1 MAMSNG
7 GIENHNGKVDTN
19 HLVQRGIGNSALQ
32 LTYLDPELADGNHH
46 VENSNSNTPDIRP
59 SRETV
64 HHVGKGNTANPNF
77 LLAPACFR
85 QKSSFTI
92 SVCLC
97 VKVCVCLC
105 ALSRFMFS
113 VIIEEDLQAVEEI
126 FTTVLLNKGNSFKK
140 NERIICFVRFLQT
153 HGGRRDSI

>member
-7 GIENHNGKVDTN
+7 GIENHNGNEDTN
-19 HLVQRGIGNSALQ
+19 HLVQRGIGTSASQ
-32 LTYLDPELADGNHH
+32 LTHLDPELADGNHH
-46 VENSNSNTPDIRP
+46 VENSNSNSNTPDIRP

-64 HHVGKGNTANPNF
+64 HHVGKGNAANPNF

-97 VKVCVCLC
+97 VEVCVCMCC
-105 ALSRFMFS
+105 ALSQGLCS
-113 VIIEEDLQAVEEI
+113 L
-126 FTTVLLNKGNSFKK
+126 
-140 NERIICFVRFLQT
+140 
-153 HGGRRDSI
+153 

>member
-1 MAMSNG
+1 MAMSNA
-7 GIENHNGKVDTN
+7 GIENHNGKDDTN
-19 HLVQRGIGNSALQ
+19 HLVQRGIGNSASQ
-32 LTYLDPELADGNHH
+32 LTHLDPELADRNHH

-64 HHVGKGNTANPNF
+64 HHVGKGNAANPNF

-97 VKVCVCLC
+97 VEVCMCMCC
-105 ALSRFMFS
+105 ALSQGLCS
-113 VIIEEDLQAVEEI
+113 L
-126 FTTVLLNKGNSFKK
+126 
-140 NERIICFVRFLQT
+140 
-153 HGGRRDSI
+153 